1 MNELQ
6 SHRLI
11 VVALAGPNGAG
22 KSSFY
27 ATYLRRS
34 NLPFINADQLS
45 LQTGVTA
52 YKAAELAEELRRGLV
67 EQQDSFIFET
77 VLSDPVG
84 AKLEFLKLAEAK
96 GYTVLLIF
104 VGIDSPQCSE
114 ERVAMRV
121 SKGGHDVP
129 QEKIQQR
136 YGRTMKNLQRAF
148 IEIGNIRVY
157 DNSDL
162 DRPYR
167 LVASRDTGQEVV
179 VYPPTPRWLKP
190 LLPGR

>member
-1 MNELQ
+1 MNELLN
-6 SHRLI
+6 SRPR
-11 VVALAGPNGAG
+11 VTALAGPNGAG
-22 KSSFY
+22 KSSFF

-45 LQTGVTA
+45 LQTGISA
-52 YKAAELAEELRRGLV
+52 YKAAELAEEVRRGLI
-67 EQQDSFIFET
+67 EQQESFIFET

-84 AKLEFLKLAEAK
+84 AKLAFLRTAETK

-104 VGIDSPQCSE
+104 IGIDSPQSAE
-114 ERVAMRV
+114 ERVAIRV

-129 QEKIQQR
+129 HDKIRER
-136 YGRTMKNLQRAF
+136 YARTMKNLQRAF

-162 DRPYR
+162 ERPYR
-167 LVASRDTGQEVV
+167 PVASRDAGQDVV
-179 VYPPTPRWLKP
+179 VYPPTPKWLKP
-190 LLPGR
+190 LLPRR